1 VDLEQIAEQIQ
12 SPEFAE
18 SAQGVAEA
26 AVTLVRNPQGLVPL
40 RAPSEACFIAMAEN
54 RYSQQGRKL
63 VEAVQQRSGSARV
76 LWLDPQLPRGE
87 LLETAAS
94 LQKTCGTLVV
104 APFVNASAYRG
115 NVALLGAY
123 PEFVQSLMKSGV
135 PVILAAFGSPYLL
148 KAFPDAAASIA
159 LCSSSIPSEIALVK
173 ALWGETGF
181 RGKLPV
187 SIPGFAQ
194 LGEGI
199 QLGRRPAAIHGQDK

>member
-1 VDLEQIAEQIQ
+1 
-12 SPEFAE
+12 
-18 SAQGVAEA
+18 
-26 AVTLVRNPQGLVPL
+26 
-40 RAPSEACFIAMAEN
+40 
-54 RYSQQGRKL
+54 
-63 VEAVQQRSGSARV
+63 
-76 LWLDPQLPRGE
+76 
-87 LLETAAS
+87 
-94 LQKTCGTLVV
+94 
-104 APFVNASAYRG
+104 
-115 NVALLGAY
+115 
-123 PEFVQSLMKSGV
+123 MKSGV